1 MSVVNVPLFLFVL
14 SCHEINGYILTTTLS
29 IDHEP
34 TEIIDDSDNSIFKH
48 SKENRFSYE
57 STLHSTKS
65 LPKNSFERKM
75 NKLHNLSDAV
85 VRTLENSERNGY
97 ISKLTSTKSKNKVTK
112 PMKHLINGTRKH
124 NHIHSRKNHKKSFEE
139 HTRQLHR
146 MMDKIFEMLQNNEK
160 KYYESKINDLTH
172 RLINCKKR

>member
-1 MSVVNVPLFLFVL
+1 MSFVNVPFFLFVL
-14 SCHEINGYILTTTLS
+14 SFNKINGYVLTTTLS

-34 TEIIDDSDNSIFKH
+34 TAITDDSDDSIIKN
-48 SKENRFSYE
+48 SKENRISYK
-57 STLHSTKS
+57 STIHSTKNFQNS
-65 LPKNSFERKM
+65 SFERKM
-75 NKLHNLSDAV
+75 SKLHNLSDAV
-85 VRTLENSERNGY
+85 VATLENSERNGY

-112 PMKHLINGTRKH
+112 PIKHLINGTRKH